1 MTYARTTIDAAAA
14 WHAQLE
20 SPDMAWDAFGDWL
33 DADPSHRDA
42 YDTIAVL
49 DAEIGETGPA
59 IAKLLPANDDD
70 QHGDHA
76 EDLTAIGPPSNTRWR
91 WVGLGIGGALAAGL
105 AVMVVAPSSEGA
117 AQVYVTGRGETRAV
131 VLADGS
137 RMQIDRGSRVSV
149 SGGRAPVIEIAQGA
163 ASFAVRHD
171 PARVLMVRAGGYEI
185 RDLGT
190 RFDVVSARGRVAVS
204 VAQGT
209 VSVTPTG
216 GAAADATVLKAGQGL
231 DIVPGKQIAQRR
243 DIDPGRVAD
252 WTDGRLDYDGAPL
265 ALVAADISRFADS
278 SLVVDPSAA
287 NLRFSG
293 VLTIGD
299 GSRLVDQ
306 LQAVLP
312 IRVRRVDG
320 VVHLGGTGAR

>member
-1 MTYARTTIDAAAA
+1 MTDARTTIDAAAA

-42 YDTIAVL
+42 YDAIALL
-49 DAEIGETGPA
+49 DAEIGKAAPA

-70 QHGDHA
+70 QHADHA
-76 EDLTAIGPPSNTRWR
+76 EDLTAIAPSSNTRWR
-91 WVGLGIGGALAAGL
+91 WAGLGIGGALAAGL

-131 VLADGS
+131 ALADGS

-190 RFDVVSARGRVAVS
+190 RFDVVSARGRVAVT

-252 WTDGRLDYDGAPL
+252 WTDGRLGYDGAPL
-265 ALVAADISRFADS
+265 ALVAADISRYADS

-306 LQAVLP
+306 LRAVLP